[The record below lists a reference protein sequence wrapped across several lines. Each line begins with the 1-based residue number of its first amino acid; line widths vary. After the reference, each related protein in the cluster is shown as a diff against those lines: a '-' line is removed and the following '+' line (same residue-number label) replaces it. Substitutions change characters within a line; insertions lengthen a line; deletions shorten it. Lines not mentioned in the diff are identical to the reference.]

1 MLYEA
6 RCLVVCGARGADILY
21 SKTGK
26 QAELNSVHA
35 LEVSKFR
42 ARKYICAH
50 SHPHFRAQLILCIS
64 RRRTEV

>member
-6 RCLVVCGARGADILY
+6 RCLIDIGAKGANIGC

-26 QAELNSVHA
+26 QAELNSVRV
-35 LEVSKFR
+35 LEVS
-42 ARKYICAH
+42 KYICAH
-50 SHPHFRAQLILCIS
+50 SHPHFRAQLILCES